1 MNERAEKIAART
13 MEEAPPTRV
22 LGLFDAT
29 CVVIGA
35 IIGVGIF
42 FTPRNVAVIAGSP
55 GVAIGAWALGGV
67 IALLGALS
75 FAGIGRVY
83 HGNGAQYAALRDAWG
98 PMPAFLYVFCNATA
112 IQAGAIAIIAVIC
125 VRHAGDALAGA
136 APEGVALVALSVA
149 LVLGLACANV
159 LGVRWGSRI
168 QNLTVVAKVGTLAA
182 IAAAA
187 VFFAPAERATEAMA
201 HGRDEW
207 LVVLLFAAVVPAFF
221 SYGGWQHALWIA
233 GEVKEPRRVLPLAIV
248 GGVVVVMLVY
258 VATAWAFFRLL
269 GQAGV
274 EASNALAADAVRQ
287 VWPGAGGRVV
297 AGAVAVSAFGVL
309 NAQLLSGPRLVQGM
323 ARDGRFFAP
332 FGRVHRRFGTPDWSI
347 WLLALIAVGLLL
359 TAGFEGVDRLLSGV
373 VFVDGVFF
381 ALTGA
386 AAMVLAKRGVRVWG
400 GRIVPALFVIGEA
413 GIVLGAARGAGW
425 WSLAIVGWIVA
436 AGALYVIYFRK

>member
-1 MNERAEKIAART
+1 MPA
-13 MEEAPPTRV
+13 RV

-29 CVVIGA
+29 CVVVGA

-42 FTPRNVAVIAGSP
+42 FTPRNVAAIAGSP

-136 APEGVALVALSVA
+136 APEGAVLVALSVG

-168 QNLTVVAKVGTLAA
+168 QNLTVVAKVGTLVA
-182 IAAAA
+182 IAVAAMIFTPA
-187 VFFAPAERATEAMA
+187 VRAAPIPARGAT
-201 HGRDEW
+201 DEW
-207 LVVLLFAAVVPAFF
+207 LIVLMFAAVVPAFF

-233 GEVKEPRRVLPLAIV
+233 GEVKEPRRVLPIAIV
-248 GGVVVVMLVY
+248 GGVLIVMLVY
-258 VATAWAFFRLL
+258 VVTAWAFFRLL
-269 GQAGV
+269 GQEGV
-274 EASNALAADAVRQ
+274 EGSHALAADAVRQ

-332 FGRVHRRFGTPDWSI
+332 FGRVHRRFETPDWSI
-347 WLLALIAVGLLL
+347 WMLAAIAVGLLI

-386 AAMVLAKRGVRVWG
+386 AALVLASRGVHVWG
-400 GRIVPALFVIGEA
+400 GRIVPALFVVGEI

-425 WSLAIVGWIVA
+425 WSLAVIGWIVA
-436 AGALYVIYFRK
+436 AVLLYAVCFRKPADD